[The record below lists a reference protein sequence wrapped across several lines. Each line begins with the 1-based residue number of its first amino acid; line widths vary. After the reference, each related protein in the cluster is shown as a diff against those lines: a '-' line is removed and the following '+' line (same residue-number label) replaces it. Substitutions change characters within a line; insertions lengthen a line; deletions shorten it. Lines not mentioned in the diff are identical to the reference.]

1 MLLACRRKLRSG
13 ETREV
18 QRNGE
23 GYTPKHT
30 HRERATNLCD
40 VLYVTFQKLERGKDN
55 ASAHIPHR
63 TLKEVDG
70 CAKSTRG
77 PQIVCLG
84 TQ

>member
-1 MLLACRRKLRSG
+1 MQEKAKKRR
-13 ETREV
+13 
-18 QRNGE
+18 NE
-23 GYTPKHT
+23 GGTEKRGGIHT
-30 HRERATNLCD
+30 HAHTERERATNLCD